1 MAAITEYGARARHVY
16 FSLIRS
22 GDGAQLYDLS
32 VDPGEKTDLAGALPA
47 QVAALEAALA
57 AHDARERRLPE
68 GVLRGR
74 ILDPETR
81 EALEEMGYLQP
92 AGEGDE

>member
-1 MAAITEYGARARHVY
+1 V
-16 FSLIRS
+16 
-22 GDGAQLYDLS
+22 
-32 VDPGEKTDLAGALPA
+32 
-47 QVAALEAALA
+47 LEAALA

-81 EALEEMGYLQP
+81 KALEEMGYLRR